1 MPKHKYA
8 ERYANIEHQGID
20 YYRLHTVLIG
30 IESIPTSRDIH
41 IISKSMLTLINRIS
55 VSIFAQRFEY

>member
-30 IESIPTSRDIH
+30 IELL
-41 IISKSMLTLINRIS
+41 LTFQLLGIYILYQNLC
-55 VSIFAQRFEY
+55 